1 MDYGSFIRSCLIGGT
16 AALAVFVP
24 LGAKRRV
31 RVPPIVWWLCLIVG
45 GGACVYGLSHST
57 APSYATQITAI
68 GKAYDHVERRRGRGT
83 YFGFRF
89 VPDGGEPVDIET
101 LIILP
106 DWGVP
111 AIFDGRTFRVVYLQD
126 NKRFLKNEAI

>member
-1 MDYGSFIRSCLIGGT
+1 MDYGSFIGSCLIGGT
-16 AALAVFVP
+16 AALAVFFP

-68 GKAYDHVERRRGRGT
+68 GKAYDLLSG
-83 YFGFRF
+83 
-89 VPDGGEPVDIET
+89 DGGDARPVGKWLGIPVGSR
-101 LIILP
+101 IGSIRIR
-106 DWGVP
+106 GSR
-111 AIFDGRTFRVVYLQD
+111 I
-126 NKRFLKNEAI
+126 